1 MVGSQSLFSPSWRMI
16 LHAFCAM
23 NSNDLLKNFPTK
35 SWGKVFLQ
43 KNKKLRIGYLPFQK
57 GFAANLCCSFA
68 SLSIGT
74 VICVLETLNRGLPLE
89 LALPSSTISDW
100 HRKLLSSRSSS
111 SQFTRSLVRPS
122 YWYRSS
128 ETQRCE
134 GKTQIRGKSFL
145 KGQVTDPRL
154 LILL

>member
-1 MVGSQSLFSPSWRMI
+1 MLKRDRDFMRTLFCILWSCIPFKQLTNILVLFHSNRFIPGQTAVISNDHESLF
-16 LHAFCAM
+16 C
-23 NSNDLLKNFPTK
+23 
-35 SWGKVFLQ
+35 
-43 KNKKLRIGYLPFQK
+43 
-57 GFAANLCCSFA
+57 
-68 SLSIGT
+68 LSISPGGCLPRKIGN
-74 VICVLETLNRGLPLE
+74 VVDLPRICVYRGLLLD
-89 LALPSSTISDW
+89 LALPSSTGSGW

-145 KGQVTDPRL
+145 KGQVTDPQL